1 MHFKRAIQRYGET
14 PEPTT
19 PYQKAAQVWDERLGT
34 SRSQAKNWRLMAFGS
49 LALSI
54 GLAGALIWQ
63 GASSRVT
70 PYVVEV
76 DKLGGV
82 QAIAPATEPY
92 QPTDAQI
99 AYHLSRF
106 VRDVRS
112 LSIDPIVVRRNW
124 LEAYDFTT
132 DRAAQTLNEF
142 ARAAD
147 PFKSVGE
154 RTVSVEVTSVVRAS
168 PESFQI
174 KWTEQSW
181 KQGSR
186 ERTERWTGILTV
198 VVQQPRSAD
207 TLRKNPLGIYIHGLD
222 WSRELNVGEAQ

>member
-1 MHFKRAIQRYGET
+1 MGFKRAPQRYGAT
-14 PEPTT
+14 PEAVT

-34 SRSQAKNWRLMAFGS
+34 SRVQAKNWRLMAVGN

-63 GASSRVT
+63 GATSRVT

-76 DKLGGV
+76 DNLGGV
-82 QAIAPATEPY
+82 QAIAPALEPY

-99 AYHLSRF
+99 AFHLARF

-168 PESFQI
+168 PDSFQI

-186 ERTERWTGILTV
+186 ERTERWTGILSV

-222 WSRELNVGEAQ
+222 WSRELNAGEAP